1 MTTLKTSMTPIRNA
15 VDAATHADPYAWYAE
30 LRSNAPLFFD
40 PNLKLWIASS
50 AAAVS
55 AVFAH
60 ADCRVRPAHEPVPLG
75 MAGGAAGEVFRQ
87 LVRMNDGERHDEPKR
102 VLERALGEVDLVR
115 LSQRVAALAR
125 DDAPLRAPAP
135 QWADALNEA
144 IFRLPLYAV
153 ADLLG
158 FMRQDLPQ
166 LAIWMRDFVAC
177 LSPLST
183 PVQLGTAHEAA
194 AALLLRFEDL
204 LANSAKP
211 RHATVDTCLVSRV
224 QAHATQAGWADRQ
237 ALLCNLIGLL
247 SQTFDATAGLIGNAV
262 VALATRPDLLAEL
275 PAHPQAGSDT
285 TRWLV
290 EEVCRL
296 DAPIQN
302 TRRFV
307 ARDMELAGRTL
318 RAGDTV
324 LLLLGSANRDAA
336 LNARA
341 DEFLL
346 QRAQRKYFSFG
357 RGKHACPG
365 QQIALTIAASAL
377 AGWLPAAPS
386 PLPQPAH
393 LQALSWTYRPSVN
406 ARIPCFDLASS
417 I

>member
-1 MTTLKTSMTPIRNA
+1 MTPIRNA
-15 VDAATHADPYAWYAE
+15 VDAVTHADPYAWYAE
-30 LRSNAPLFFD
+30 LRRNAPLFFD
-40 PNLKLWIASS
+40 PTLKLWIASD
-50 AAAVS
+50 ATAVS

-75 MAGGAAGEVFRQ
+75 LAGGAAGEVFRQ
-87 LVRMNDGERHDEPKR
+87 LVRMNDGTRHDGPKL

-115 LSQRVAALAR
+115 LGQRVAALAR
-125 DDAPLRAPAP
+125 DDAPFHAPAP
-135 QWADALNEA
+135 HLADALNEA

-158 FMRQDLPQ
+158 FRPQDLPRI
-166 LAIWMRDFVAC
+166 ASWMRDFVAC

-183 PVQLGTAHEAA
+183 PAQLGTAHEAA
-194 AALLLRFEDL
+194 AALLRRFEDL
-204 LANSAKP
+204 LANSV
-211 RHATVDTCLVSRV
+211 RSRGATDGTSLVSRV
-224 QAHATQAGWADRQ
+224 QAHAHQPGWADRQ
-237 ALLCNLIGLL
+237 AVLCNLIGLL
-247 SQTFDATAGLIGNAV
+247 SQTFDATAGLIGNV
-262 VALATRPDLLAEL
+262 VVVLATRPDLLAEL
-275 PAHPQAGSDT
+275 PAHPPAGSDT
-285 TRWLV
+285 ARLLV

-307 ARDMELAGRTL
+307 ARDIELGGRTL

-336 LNARA
+336 QNARA

-357 RGKHACPG
+357 QGSHACPG

-377 AGWLPAAPS
+377 ASWLQAAPS
-386 PLPQPAH
+386 PLSQRTH
-393 LQALSWTYRPSVN
+393 LQALTWTYHPSVN
-406 ARIPCFDLASS
+406 ARIPRFELATST
-417 I
+417 